1 MSDTRSLPN
10 AKQMSDAEWETRV
23 DLACAYR
30 LFHHLGWDFM
40 IYNHIS
46 ARVPDEPDQFLI
58 NPFGLLYREV
68 TASNLVK
75 IDMDGNILDGS
86 PHPVNPA
93 GFIVHSAVHAGRE
106 DVHWVMHTHTNEG
119 LAVACQKAGLL
130 SISFSAFFY
139 EGGISYHDFEGITL
153 DREECA
159 RLGASLGSNYVMI
172 LRNHGLLSCGATVGQ
187 AYTELFNLQRA
198 CEVQVMA
205 QAGGS
210 ELITPAK
217 EIAAR
222 SAAQYQ
228 AYGRDGGE
236 QELMWGAMRR
246 WMEDISPG
254 FDR

>member
-1 MSDTRSLPN
+1 MRPLTN

-30 LFHHLGWDFM
+30 LFHHLGWDMM

-46 ARVPDEPDQFLI
+46 ARVPDAPDQFLI

-75 IDMDGNILDGS
+75 IDTKGNILDDS

-93 GFIVHSAVHAGRE
+93 GFIVHSAVHEGRE
-106 DVHWVMHTHTNEG
+106 DVNWVMHTHTNEG
-119 LAVACQKAGLL
+119 VAVACQKDGLL
-130 SISFSAFFY
+130 PISFTAFFY
-139 EGGISYHDFEGITL
+139 EGHMSYHDFEGITL
-153 DREECA
+153 DQEECA
-159 RLGASLGSNYVMI
+159 RLAASLGNNNVMI
-172 LRNHGLLSCGATVGQ
+172 LRNHGLLSCGVTVGQ
-187 AYTELFNLQRA
+187 AYAELFNLQRA

-210 ELITPAK
+210 ELIVPAG

-228 AYGRDGGE
+228 TTGREDGQ

-246 WMEDISPG
+246 WMEELSPG
-254 FDR
+254 FDS